1 MSNSREL
8 NMETY
13 NEVLRAALALP
24 YDQRWKLVEEIDE
37 TLHPP
42 PQYQTR
48 DEFEAMVQQRIEDIE
63 SGCAKL
69 LDAQEVF
76 RQIRE
81 ELNRKRGKLLFD

>member
-1 MSNSREL
+1 MD
-8 NMETY
+8 TY

-42 PQYQTR
+42 PKYKTK
-48 DEFEAMVQQRIEDIE
+48 DEFEAMLRERIEDVE
-63 SGCAKL
+63 SGRAEL
-69 LDAQEVF
+69 VDAQEVF

-81 ELNRKRGKLLFD
+81 QLARKRGKLLFE